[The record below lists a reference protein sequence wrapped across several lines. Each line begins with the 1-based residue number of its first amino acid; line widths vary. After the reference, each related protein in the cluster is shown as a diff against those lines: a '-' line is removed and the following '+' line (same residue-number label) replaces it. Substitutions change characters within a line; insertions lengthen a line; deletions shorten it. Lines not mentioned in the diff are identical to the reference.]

1 MTTNQPQQFDS
12 GSACG
17 WAQYRIGRFSLETQW
32 EALPGQVLVIFG
44 PSGAGKTT
52 LLRAIAGLL
61 RPAAGRIEIGGQ
73 VVFDAAAKVWLPP
86 HQRRVGFLTQQYH
99 LFPHLTVAGNIAYG
113 LADRKSPTG
122 QSRVRELLH
131 TFQLEGLENRRIGQI
146 SAGQQQRAALARAL
160 APDPAVLLLD
170 EPFTSLDTQL
180 RRALRAELRAALTR
194 ASIPAIMVSHDI
206 EEAISIGDRV
216 QVIADGKTQ
225 AVGNPL
231 AILGQPGQGQ
241 VARLVGV
248 ENLLSLRIVSRHPVD
263 GTMLCAGPD
272 GLQLEVPLGGLEQ
285 PGDTV
290 TVGLRASDI
299 ILSHQEPTGSSARNR
314 LPGIVAGIELRPP
327 GYEVALNCSGAV
339 LKCHITGASLTEMG
353 IAPGSNLW
361 AVFKA
366 SSCFLVQDSQPSGAV
381 C

>member
-12 GSACG
+12 GPTRG
-17 WAQYRIGRFSLETQW
+17 WAKYSIGRFSLETEW
-32 EALPGQVLVIFG
+32 EALPGRVLVIFG

-61 RPAAGRIEIGGQ
+61 RPEDGSIEIGGRA
-73 VVFDAAAKVWLPP
+73 VFDASEKIWLPP

-113 LADRKSPTG
+113 LPDCKSPAAR
-122 QSRVRELLH
+122 SRVQELLH
-131 TFQLEGLENRRIGQI
+131 TFQLGGLENRRISQI
-146 SAGQQQRAALARAL
+146 SDGQQQRAALARAL
-160 APDPAVLLLD
+160 APNPAVLLLD

-194 ASIPAIMVSHDI
+194 ANIPAIMVSHDI

-231 AILGQPGQGQ
+231 EILGQPGQGQ

-248 ENLLSLRIVSRHPVD
+248 ENLLPLRIVSRHPID
-263 GTMLCAGPD
+263 GTMLCAGAD

-290 TVGLRASDI
+290 IVGLRASDI

-314 LPGIVAGIELRPP
+314 LPGVVAGIELRPP
-327 GYEVALNCSGAV
+327 GYEVALNCSGV
-339 LKCHITGASLTEMG
+339 ILKCHITGASLIEMG
-353 IAPGSNLW
+353 IAPGSSLW

-366 SSCFLVQDSQPSGAV
+366 SSCFLVRES
-381 C
+381 

>member
-1 MTTNQPQQFDS
+1 MTTNQPQQFN
-12 GSACG
+12 GGPTRG
-17 WAQYRIGRFSLETQW
+17 WAQYSIGRFSLETQW
-32 EALPGQVLVIFG
+32 EALPGRILVIFG

-61 RPAAGRIEIGGQ
+61 RPEAGRIEIGGR
-73 VVFDAAAKVWLPP
+73 VVFDAAEKIWLPP

-113 LADRKSPTG
+113 LPDRKSPAAW
-122 QSRVRELLH
+122 SRVQELLH
-131 TFQLEGLENRRIGQI
+131 TFQLEGLENRRISQI

-160 APDPAVLLLD
+160 APDPDALLLD

-194 ASIPAIMVSHDI
+194 ANIPAIMVSHDI
-206 EEAISIGDRV
+206 EEAISIGDQV

-225 AVGNPL
+225 AIGNPL
-231 AILGQPGQGQ
+231 EILGQPGQGQ

-248 ENLLSLRIVSRHPVD
+248 ENLLPLRIVSRHPID
-263 GTMLCAGPD
+263 GTMLCAGDD

-314 LPGIVAGIELRPP
+314 LTGVVAGIELRPP
-327 GYEVALNCSGAV
+327 GYEVALNCSGAI

-353 IAPGSNLW
+353 IAPGSSLW

-366 SSCFLVQDSQPSGAV
+366 SSCFLVRDN
-381 C
+381 

>member
-1 MTTNQPQQFDS
+1 MTAGSPQQT
-12 GSACG
+12 GGGPTCG
-17 WAQYRIGRFSLETQW
+17 WAQYHIGRFSLETEW

-61 RPAAGRIEIGGQ
+61 RPAAGYIEIGGRI
-73 VVFDAAAKVWLPP
+73 VFDAAGALWLPP

-99 LFPHLTVAGNIAYG
+99 LFPHLTVSGNIAYG
-113 LADRKSPTG
+113 LPRRNTPAGRARVQELV
-122 QSRVRELLH
+122 QS
-131 TFQLEGLENRRIGQI
+131 FQLDGLENRRIGQI
-146 SAGQQQRAALARAL
+146 SAGQQQRAALARAM
-160 APDPAVLLLD
+160 APNPAVLLLD

-180 RRALRAELRAALTR
+180 RRTLRAELRAAINR
-194 ASIPAIMVSHDI
+194 ARIPAIMVSHDI
-206 EEAISIGDRV
+206 EEAINLGDQV

-231 AILGQPGQGQ
+231 EILGQPGQGQ

-248 ENLLSLRIVSRHPVD
+248 ENLLPLRIVSRQPRD
-263 GTMLCAGPD
+263 GTMLCAGAD

-290 TVGLRASDI
+290 TVGIRASDI
-299 ILSHQEPTGSSARNR
+299 ILSHQEPAGSSARNR

-327 GYEVALNCSGAV
+327 GYEVALNCNGAI

-353 IAPGSNLW
+353 ITPGSNLW

-366 SSCFLVQDSQPSGAV
+366 SSCFLVRESEPGGAM

>member
-1 MTTNQPQQFDS
+1 MTTSSPQEI
-12 GSACG
+12 GGGPTCG
-17 WAQYRIGRFSLETQW
+17 WAQYRIGRFSLETEW

-61 RPAAGRIEIGGQ
+61 HPTAGHIEIGGR
-73 VVFDAAAKVWLPP
+73 VVFDAASPLWLPP

-113 LADRKSPTG
+113 LPHRNIPAGRARVQELV
-122 QSRVRELLH
+122 QS
-131 TFQLEGLENRRIGQI
+131 FQLDGLENRRIGQI
-146 SAGQQQRAALARAL
+146 SAGQQQRAALARAM

-180 RRALRAELRAALTR
+180 RRTLRAELRAAINR
-194 ASIPAIMVSHDI
+194 AQIPAIMVSHDI
-206 EEAISIGDRV
+206 EEAISLGDRV

-231 AILGQPGQGQ
+231 EILGQPGQGQ

-248 ENLLSLRIVSRHPVD
+248 ENLLPLRIVSRQPRD
-263 GTMLCAGPD
+263 GTMLCAGTD

-290 TVGLRASDI
+290 TVGIRASDI
-299 ILSHQEPTGSSARNR
+299 ILSHQEPAGSSARNR

-353 IAPGSNLW
+353 ITPGSNLW

-366 SSCFLVQDSQPSGAV
+366 SSCFLVQESSPGGAM